1 MLFLASP
8 KSARGHEAVT
18 SWLRDYH
25 AYTTP
30 MLHGGEIWAAVVI
43 KVPADGPFDTVGI
56 GFEGNQG
63 QYPCL
68 DFVNVAAA
76 CCRGR
81 GLQPVVPMPHYDYA
95 LSRLERNEQRRQAR
109 TEAAAGMPADLE
121 PSLRPLKPVRGPE
134 LLDFGRT
141 WAVVRGWL
149 QVAEELVMP
158 AYLVQRA
165 RNLRR
170 SLVSQALGQPSGN
183 HAAFKAFKIEALSLV
198 AAPDRVLAL
207 RDGAGEHLWERA
219 VERYGQVAEQT
230 VHSVS
235 NLLERFHQSFFLWV
249 LIDESSFLP
258 PEKYLAPAGV
268 LLLSLVVRA
277 ASLWFAASERLEW
290 RFDELGLVLLAYA
303 AGLAI
308 MLAHDSTG
316 GGLGWQLSST
326 MIVFA
331 YTYLASFGVLPRQK
345 QKISTTGQVG
355 NAAGRSGDDLTNVV
369 EESASLGLCW
379 HIVRAQC
386 LVLNLLFLATLC
398 LTNYSFGLLVS
409 VGIVPLILLGFAP
422 RPVLYS
428 LVALLGLLALTALT
442 TMALL
447 FEDRVV
453 GGVPGGG
460 RCLNVV
466 HSLILVVRRAM
477 VTDKVIQA
485 HTDMHVCLRVAV
497 FSAPVSIHSLP
508 FFCLLWKWAITSHAT
523 PEEKTTLVHTHNLTC
538 CKALYSL

>member
-25 AYTTP
+25 AYTKP

-43 KVPADGPFDTVGI
+43 KVPADGHFDTVGI

-81 GLQPVVPMPHYDYA
+81 GLQPVVPMQHYAYA
-95 LSRLERNEQRRQAR
+95 LSRLERNEERRQAR
-109 TEAAAGMPADLE
+109 TKAAAGVPADLE
-121 PSLRPLKPVRGPE
+121 PSFGSLEPVRGPE
-134 LLDFGRT
+134 FLNFGRT

-149 QVAEELVMP
+149 QMAEELVMP

-165 RNLRR
+165 RNLRK
-170 SLVSQALGQPSGN
+170 SLVSQALGHRSGN

-198 AAPDRVLAL
+198 AAPERFLAL
-207 RDGAGEHLWERA
+207 GDGAGEHLWERALGDGAGEQLWERA

-230 VHSVS
+230 LHSVS

-258 PEKYLAPAGV
+258 PEKYFAPAGV

-308 MLAHDSTG
+308 MLAHNSTG
-316 GGLGWQLSST
+316 GGLGWPLLST

-331 YTYLASFGVLPRQK
+331 YTYLASFGVLPREK
-345 QKISTTGQVG
+345 QKISMIGAVG
-355 NAAGRSGDDLTNVV
+355 KAACRSGDDITNVV

-422 RPVLYS
+422 RPFLYS

-442 TMALL
+442 TVALL
-447 FEDRVV
+447 FEDRVI

-466 HSLILVVRRAM
+466 HSLILVVRRAI
-477 VTDKVIQA
+477 V
-485 HTDMHVCLRVAV
+485 
-497 FSAPVSIHSLP
+497 SA
-508 FFCLLWKWAITSHAT
+508 
-523 PEEKTTLVHTHNLTC
+523 
-538 CKALYSL
+538 